1 MGGLLYKDFVMV
13 DRVGKVRVTW
23 ILTALTLLYIALR
36 MAFPGTGEVAGL
48 IVTDA
53 EGETVN
59 IIDAFFLVA
68 FACQLIISLT
78 LVSGAKIMGSDEKN
92 KIKEYLCSMPID
104 KNTYIASKYIF
115 IAAAAYV
122 IFSLD
127 YIWGVTC
134 IAFCRGGQLQDM
146 ATTLTS
152 FVMTAV
158 LLILLMAA
166 FEIPLYIYFGKE
178 KAMRVRVIF
187 WTLIAFAAIGFVMFG
202 DMAAMS
208 NLDLLAIMDWLK
220 KHNTGI
226 VVFQN
231 MAPVIVL
238 VFYYF
243 SYRFSG
249 YLYCKKEGEN

>member
-1 MGGLLYKDFVMV
+1 MGGLLYKDFVLV
-13 DRVGKVRVTW
+13 DRVGKLRVTW

-36 MAFPGTGEVAGL
+36 MAFPGTLESSDF
-48 IVTDA
+48 IIIDA

-59 IIDAFFLVA
+59 LIDAFFLAA

-92 KIKEYLCSMPID
+92 KIKEYLSSMPIG
-104 KNTYIASKYIF
+104 KNAYVASKYIF
-115 IAAAAYV
+115 IAVAAYV

-134 IAFCRGGQLQDM
+134 VAFCRGGQLQDM
-146 ATTLTS
+146 AITLTS
-152 FVMTAV
+152 FVMTVVLIV
-158 LLILLMAA
+158 LLLAT

-178 KAMRVRVIF
+178 KAMRVRVMF
-187 WTLIAFAAIGFVMFG
+187 WMLIAFVAMGFVMFG
-202 DMAAMS
+202 DITAVS
-208 NLDLLAIMDWLK
+208 NLDLLVIMEWVE

-226 VVFQN
+226 VIFQN

-238 VFYYF
+238 IFYYL

-249 YLYCKKEGEN
+249 YLYNKKECEN